1 MNVLKPL
8 GLLGRNGGGT
18 TMESVS
24 AYAAN
29 FMRKHA
35 RLAPY
40 ASRLERN
47 PDVAN
52 LMVAWLIAEASE
64 PLRIAAT
71 GALVTL
77 IARQRGQAKSPEG
90 AEYSELGD

>member
-1 MNVLKPL
+1 MGTKNTLARQYGPLVWSTYWELYFRVLGTAFLGIQMNVLKPL
-8 GLLGRNGGGT
+8 RLLGRNGGGT

-52 LMVAWLIAEASE
+52 LMVA
-64 PLRIAAT
+64 
-71 GALVTL
+71 
-77 IARQRGQAKSPEG
+77 
-90 AEYSELGD
+90 